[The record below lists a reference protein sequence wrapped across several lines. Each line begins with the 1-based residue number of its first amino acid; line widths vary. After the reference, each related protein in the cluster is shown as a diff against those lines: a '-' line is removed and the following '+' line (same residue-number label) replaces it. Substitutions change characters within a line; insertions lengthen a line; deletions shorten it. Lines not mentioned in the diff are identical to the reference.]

1 MKKGFTIVELIICI
15 FLLGLIGTSVA
26 IISIKTNH
34 KKEEKLINEIND
46 KILEASKVY
55 LYVEKDELGNTYQ
68 EGIFAGGRGVQ
79 ISVQNL
85 IENGYIE
92 EEYVKTLEQNPEDM
106 YIIASLS
113 TSNGMRD
120 NCETGALKFERSWIT
135 SSEGPIYLCA
145 YDKKTTPTQP
155 NVLELLNY
163 YKLKVE
169 MNKNAVSK
177 EYYESL
183 SDDKK
188 TAFTPDENNI
198 YVYNAEQTDTVYIYF
213 RGAIN
218 NNYLKLGSEN
228 GNDLLW
234 RIIWLSDQNKMK
246 LVLDKEIPLEI
257 KNQKGNYIRIN
268 SGDNIALYNCST
280 NYYILNKNSTNI
292 IKDNQLFG
300 NDEINT
306 KIDMTNSANP
316 YYKRMLKWYNATNLR
331 SFNYIMGTDNFCANN
346 YYLSKDYSYEYHP
359 SDTFD
364 CISGSYSKPSQ
375 YGSNIS
381 YNQNKYSGKV
391 GFLTYGD
398 VRRAGVTSGTNIVD
412 SGSYLLND
420 KDMSYPLSDKSKINF
435 YMSRGESHYF
445 IKNTGIS
452 NETLSLDVVGADY
465 KYFTLTITD
474 DAGNKISTKSCIHQG
489 SFYYFPA
496 NSVKPAIVIDMT
508 GKKLE
513 GDGTKDNAFIIKNA

>member
-1 MKKGFTIVELIICI
+1 MNKKAFTLVELIIAI
-15 FLLGLIGTSVA
+15 SIIA
-26 IISIKTNH
+26 IISTSSFILLKNSN
-34 KKEEKLINEIND
+34 KND
-46 KILEASKVY
+46 SDELTQKVLEAAKVY
-55 LYVEKDELGNTYQ
+55 ISIETDEDGNSYEYGIKNGGKGLYLNVDNLVEEGYLDNKVFNDLKNNFNLQSTKYQIFISNSIKNNTDS
-68 EGIFAGGRGVQ
+68 E
-79 ISVQNL
+79 
-85 IENGYIE
+85 
-92 EEYVKTLEQNPEDM
+92 
-106 YIIASLS
+106 
-113 TSNGMRD
+113 
-120 NCETGALKFERSWIT
+120 CETGLLSYTVSWT
-135 SSEGPIYLCA
+135 NNAEPIYLCD
-145 YDKKTTPTQP
+145 YNKKTTPTQP

-268 SGDNIALYNCST
+268 SGDKIELYNCST

-300 NDEINT
+300 YDEINT
-306 KIDMTNSANP
+306 KINMTNSANP
-316 YYKRMLKWYNATNLR
+316 YYKRMLRWYNATNLN
-331 SFNYIMGTDNFCANN
+331 SFNYIMGTDNFCENN
-346 YYLSKDYSYEYHP
+346 YYLSKYYSREYHP
-359 SDTFD
+359 SNTFD

-420 KDMSYPLSDKSKINF
+420 KDMSYPLSDKSEQHF
-435 YMSRGESHYF
+435 YSSFSESHYF

-452 NETLSLDVVGADY
+452 NEDLSLDVVGADY

-474 DAGNKISTKSCIHQG
+474 DAGNKISTKSCKHQ
-489 SFYYFPA
+489 SLFYYFPA

-513 GDGTKDNAFIIKNA
+513 GDGTKDNPFIIKNA